1 MEEDIG
7 NTRPVDMTTH
17 HVNQELAKHHY
28 ATLMREAQNHRL
40 VRSDEEP
47 EPEPS
52 RWRRQLTWARRH
64 VAFRA
69 AARPA

>member
-1 MEEDIG
+1 
-7 NTRPVDMTTH
+7 MTTH

-40 VRSDEEP
+40 IRTDAEP
-47 EPEPS
+47 DPEAKAS
-52 RWRRQLTWARRH
+52 RWRRQLTWARRR